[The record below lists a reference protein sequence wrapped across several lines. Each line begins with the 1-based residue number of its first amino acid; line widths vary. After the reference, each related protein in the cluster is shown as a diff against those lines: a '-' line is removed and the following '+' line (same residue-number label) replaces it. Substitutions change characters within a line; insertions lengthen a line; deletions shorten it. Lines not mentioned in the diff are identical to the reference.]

1 MSVPV
6 SALAEAVAPASTT
19 ARRTQCVSFAVSP
32 PDRTRL
38 LATPSGSGGAVRW
51 PVMLIVIVVHVL
63 IALALLSMEPV
74 ARAKGRQQPLI
85 ASLIVPPAPP
95 KVEEPAKAPDPP
107 KPLPQRPRSEPPP
120 KPLPPPPLLSAPESA
135 PSPVVVA
142 PLPAEVPVPAPSA
155 ALERPAPAIAA
166 APPAPPAPR
175 VEPVVAPRFDAD
187 YLDNPAPA
195 YPALSR
201 RMGEQGRVLLRVY
214 VHADGSA
221 GQLEIGESSGF
232 ERLDRAAREAVARRR
247 FVPARQG
254 ERPVAAWVLVPISF
268 SLRR

>member
-74 ARAKGRQQPLI
+74 ARAKGRQQPLM

-95 KVEEPAKAPDPP
+95 KVEEPAKVPDPP

-120 KPLPPPPLLSAPESA
+120 KPLLPPPLLSAPESA

-142 PLPAEVPVPAPSA
+142 PPAEPVPVPAVLPAPSVA
-155 ALERPAPAIAA
+155 PEWPAPAIAA

-221 GQLEIGESSGF
+221 GQVEIRESSGF
-232 ERLDRAAREAVARRR
+232 ERLDRAARAGLTRIGFITDPRE
-247 FVPARQG
+247 PH
-254 ERPVAAWVLVPISF
+254 
-268 SLRR
+268 

>member
-1 MSVPV
+1 
-6 SALAEAVAPASTT
+6 
-19 ARRTQCVSFAVSP
+19 
-32 PDRTRL
+32 
-38 LATPSGSGGAVRW
+38 
-51 PVMLIVIVVHVL
+51 MLIVIVVHVL

-74 ARAKGRQQPLI
+74 ARAKGRQQPLM

-95 KVEEPAKAPDPP
+95 KVEEPAKVPDPP
-107 KPLPQRPRSEPPP
+107 KPLPQRPRVEPPP
-120 KPLPPPPLLSAPESA
+120 KPLPPPPSLSAPESA

-142 PLPAEVPVPAPSA
+142 PPPAEPVPVPAAAPSA
-155 ALERPAPAIAA
+155 ALEWPAPAIAA

-214 VHADGSA
+214 VHADGSV
-221 GQLEIGESSGF
+221 GQVEIGESSGF
-232 ERLDRAAREAVARRR
+232 ERLDRAAREAVARWR

-268 SLRR
+268 SLRS

>member
-1 MSVPV
+1 
-6 SALAEAVAPASTT
+6 
-19 ARRTQCVSFAVSP
+19 
-32 PDRTRL
+32 
-38 LATPSGSGGAVRW
+38 
-51 PVMLIVIVVHVL
+51 MLIVIVVHVL

-74 ARAKGRQQPLI
+74 ARAVGRQQPLM

-95 KVEEPAKAPDPP
+95 KVEEPAKVPDPP
-107 KPLPQRPRSEPPP
+107 KPLTQRPRVEPPP

-142 PLPAEVPVPAPSA
+142 PPPAEVPVPAVLPAPSA
-155 ALERPAPAIAA
+155 ALEERPAPAIAA
-166 APPAPPAPR
+166 APSAPPAPR

-214 VHADGSA
+214 VHADGSV
-221 GQLEIGESSGF
+221 GQVEIAESSGF
-232 ERLDRAAREAVARRR
+232 ERLDRAAREAVARWR

-268 SLRR
+268 SLRS

>member
-1 MSVPV
+1 
-6 SALAEAVAPASTT
+6 
-19 ARRTQCVSFAVSP
+19 
-32 PDRTRL
+32 
-38 LATPSGSGGAVRW
+38 
-51 PVMLIVIVVHVL
+51 MLIVIVVHVL

-74 ARAKGRQQPLI
+74 ARAVGRQQPLM

-95 KVEEPAKAPDPP
+95 KVEETTKVPDPPKVEEPAKVPDPP
-107 KPLPQRPRSEPPP
+107 KPLPQRPRVEPPP
-120 KPLPPPPLLSAPESA
+120 KPLPPPPLLSAPKSA

-142 PLPAEVPVPAPSA
+142 PPPAEPAPMPAVLPAPSA
-155 ALERPAPAIAA
+155 ALEERPAPAIAA
-166 APPAPPAPR
+166 APSAPPAPR

-214 VHADGSA
+214 VHADGSV
-221 GQLEIGESSGF
+221 GQVEIAESSGF
-232 ERLDRAAREAVARRR
+232 ERLDRAAREAVARWR

-268 SLRR
+268 SLRS